1 MHDDARRA
9 ANLSVPTIPAPMY
22 RIEATPT
29 AAAALAKAS
38 GLRARV
44 EEVLTG
50 ILETAAEIR
59 RMQDG
64 FLAPRP
70 DQFLRVRVSDHMI
83 SYALDLEKRTA
94 KVVFV
99 ERVPDRDEGDE
110 SSVG

>member
-1 MHDDARRA
+1 
-9 ANLSVPTIPAPMY
+9 MY

-64 FLAPRP
+64 FWAPTP

-83 SYALDLEKRTA
+83 SYALDLDKRTA

-99 ERVPDRDEGDE
+99 ERVPDQDEGDE